1 MKKLILGVLLSLAA
15 TAVAAQGIAVG
26 VGAVAGAVAGS
37 ASVVKL
43 VVSTPTLAP
52 EIATGTATNTTTS
65 AASVLLPAL
74 SVNPLLA
81 GTSTAS
87 GIPVANTTTTSTGN
101 MSLPVGGTGA
111 VGAAGAGLS
120 FAAGG
125 SFVGVTLFG
134 PPPVLPVLL
143 PALPSLNIIIPAL

>member
-1 MKKLILGVLLSLAA
+1 MKKLLFVVLSLFAMSA
-15 TAVAAQGIAVG
+15 SAQGVAVG
-26 VGAVAGAVAGS
+26 AGAVAGAVAAS

-43 VVSTPTLAP
+43 VVSVPTLAP
-52 EIATGTATNTTTS
+52 EIATGTSTNTTTS
-65 AASVLLPAL
+65 AASVILPAL
-74 SVNPLLA
+74 SVNPLIA
-81 GTSTAS
+81 GTSSAS

-125 SFVGVTLFG
+125 LHALVVTSG
-134 PPPVLPVLL
+134 PLPAPPVIIPVLPT
-143 PALPSLNIIIPAL
+143 LNIVIPAL

>member
-1 MKKLILGVLLSLAA
+1 MKKLFVGLMLAA
-15 TAVAAQGIAVG
+15 LSAAVGAQGIAVG
-26 VGAVAGAVAGS
+26 AGAVAGAIAAS

-43 VVSTPTLAP
+43 VVSVPTLAP
-52 EIATGTATNTTTS
+52 EIATGTSTNTTTS

-81 GTSTAS
+81 GTSSAS

-111 VGAAGAGLS
+111 VGAAGAGLA

-125 SFVGVTLFG
+125 VHALVVTSG
-134 PPPVLPVLL
+134 PLPAPPVIIPVLPT
-143 PALPSLNIIIPAL
+143 LNIVIPAL